1 MDEWHVLSDG
11 AGVVSC
17 DLANRMSPQIQPGVE
32 RPRAAGNEIGAE
44 ATSFPAPRRGGS
56 VASKQPMRDY
66 LNAINTHVVV
76 YDGGMGATLEQF
88 DLTSEDYGGLAG
100 KCHEALVLRRPDVI
114 EGVHASMLDA
124 GAEVVETDTFQASRL
139 KLAEWGLAEHT
150 LEINTKAAEIARR
163 AAGERRYVAG
173 SIGPTGYLPAS
184 EDPALGQIRFG
195 ELVEVFA
202 EQARGLIDGG
212 ADLLIV
218 ETAQDILEVKAAVF
232 GARQAFKTTG
242 RALPI
247 HTSVSLLPNG
257 GKMLLGT
264 DVSAVLCTLEA
275 LRVDVIGLNCS
286 TGPQDMRD
294 AIRFLGEHCPVPVA
308 CIPNAGLPLQGPD
321 GETIFP
327 EQPEP
332 LADALAEFV
341 ERYGVG
347 VVGGCCGTTPD
358 HIRAIVER
366 VATPP
371 GAAAR
376 TAGGGASATAPPTRP
391 VPPRPAPRPPHLS
404 AMIAATPLV
413 QEPRPTMVG
422 ERVNAQGSRKAKEL
436 LLAEDYDGLAQIAE
450 DQVEGG
456 AHVLDL
462 CVALTERTDEDEQ
475 MRLVVKKVS
484 LTQPA
489 PIQVDST
496 EPEVIERALEQCP
509 GRAIVNSVN
518 LEAGRAKLDRVVPV
532 ALAHGAA
539 LIALTIDETGMA
551 KTAQR
556 KVEIAKR
563 IRDLCCEEHG
573 LDPELLIFDCLTFTL
588 TTGDEEWRPSAVE
601 TIEGIRRIKAEVPHV
616 KTSLGVSNVSFGV
629 SPTARAVLN
638 SVFLHHCVDAG
649 LDLAMV
655 NPNHITPYG
664 EIPTGER
671 ELADDLVFNRR
682 EDALERFI
690 AHFESK
696 GEQEA
701 DAAAQDPTEGMEPE
715 QALHFHILRRR
726 REGVEAWIDAS
737 VEKIGA
743 VPTLN
748 DVLLPAMK
756 EVGDKFGAGELILP
770 FVLQSAEVMKRAV
783 AQLER
788 YLDKLEGYTKGTVVL
803 ATVFGDVHDI
813 GKSLVNTILTNNG
826 YTVVDLGKQVPIQTI
841 LDAAQEHD
849 ATAIGLS
856 ALLVSTS
863 KQMPACVAELHA
875 KGLPYPVLIGGAA
888 INRAFG
894 YRALYPGGRESEEV
908 YEPGVFY
915 CKDAFEGLAVM
926 DQLVDAQARG
936 GLVERLRASAA
947 EFRAKGETPAEE
959 LDFTDDSV
967 RSPARTDAPVPTPPY
982 WGVREIEVDLDEV
995 YRHLD
1000 THVLFKLHWGGR
1012 GVKGEAWREL
1022 LEGDF
1027 RPRLERMWREQDY
1040 LHPRALLGFFPCY
1053 ALGNEIVVLDP
1064 ATLDPAKPDDG
1075 ADGRAP
1081 RLDPATLDPAAPDS
1095 GADGRAPRLDPTPR
1109 ARELTRF
1116 VCPRQPKGDRLCL
1129 ADFFRPAVDG
1139 RPPAELDVVAVQ
1151 AVTVGSEVTEVM
1163 ARLESEGEFSEQL
1176 FVHGLGVQAAEGL
1189 AEWLHATVRE
1199 LLGIGAT
1206 QGRRYSWGYPA
1217 VPEQSEHLKVEQLLG
1232 LSDIGMHITD
1242 GYAPEP
1248 EQSTLA
1254 LVAHHPQAI
1263 YFGTRQGRL
1272 LPNGSPDDV
1281 IKGSPRDPSLFA
1293 AGDTGPALGDEEP
1306 PDGTVEE
1313 EDEPAMA
1320 G

>member
-1 MDEWHVLSDG
+1 
-11 AGVVSC
+11 
-17 DLANRMSPQIQPGVE
+17 
-32 RPRAAGNEIGAE
+32 
-44 ATSFPAPRRGGS
+44 
-56 VASKQPMRDY
+56 MRDY
-66 LNAINTHVVV
+66 LKAINSHVVI

-88 DLTSEDYGGLAG
+88 ELTSEDYGGLQG
-100 KCHEALVLRRPDVI
+100 KCHEALILNRPDVI

-124 GAEVVETDTFQASRL
+124 GAEVVETDTFQGSRL
-139 KLAEWGLAEHT
+139 KLEEWGLGEHT
-150 LEINTKAAEIARR
+150 VEINTRAAEIARK
-163 AAGERRYVAG
+163 AAGESRYVAG
-173 SIGPTGYLPAS
+173 SIGPTGFLPAS
-184 EDPALGQIRFG
+184 EDPSLGQIQFG
-195 ELVEVFA
+195 DLVNVFA
-202 EQARGLIDGG
+202 EQAAGLVRGG
-212 ADLLIV
+212 ADLIII

-232 GARQAFKTTG
+232 GARRAFAETG
-242 RALPI
+242 RTLPI

-264 DVSAVLCTLEA
+264 DISSVLTTLSALK
-275 LRVDVIGLNCS
+275 VDVIGLNCS
-286 TGPQDMRD
+286 TGPEDMRD
-294 AIRFLGEHCPVPVA
+294 AIRFLGEFCEVPVA

-332 LADALAEFV
+332 LAEALKEFV
-341 ERYGVG
+341 ERYSVG
-347 VVGGCCGTTPD
+347 IVGGCCGTTPA
-358 HIRAIVER
+358 HIAAIAER
-366 VATPP
+366 VKDRAV
-371 GAAAR
+371 
-376 TAGGGASATAPPTRP
+376 S
-391 VPPRPAPRPPHLS
+391 PRPAPRPPHLS
-404 AMIAATPLV
+404 SMIDATPLV

-422 ERVNAQGSRKAKEL
+422 ERVNSQGSRKAKEL
-436 LLAEDYDGLAQIAE
+436 LLADDYDGLVQIAE
-450 DQVEGG
+450 DQVGGG

-462 CVALTERTDEDEQ
+462 CVALTERADEDEQ
-475 MRLVVKKVS
+475 MRVLSKKVS

-489 PIQVDST
+489 PIQIDST
-496 EPEVIERALEQCP
+496 EPEVLQRALEQIP

-518 LEAGRAKLDRVVPV
+518 LEAGREKLDRVVPM
-532 ALAHGAA
+532 ALEHGAA
-539 LIALTIDETGMA
+539 LIALTIDEVGMA
-551 KTAQR
+551 KTADR
-556 KVEIAKR
+556 KVEIAQR
-563 IRDLCCEEHG
+563 IRELCCDEHG

-601 TIEGIRRIKAEVPHV
+601 TIEGIRRIKAEVPGV

-629 SPTARAVLN
+629 SPGARAVLN
-638 SVFLHHCVDAG
+638 SVFLHHCVQAG

-664 EIPTGER
+664 EISEGER

-696 GEQEA
+696 GEEEESQG
-701 DAAAQDPTEGMEPE
+701 AADPTEGMEPE
-715 QALHFHILRRR
+715 EALHFHILRRR
-726 REGVEAWIDAS
+726 KDGVEEWIDRS

-748 DVLLPAMK
+748 EVLLPAMK

-783 AQLER
+783 AQLEK
-788 YLDKLEGYTKGTVVL
+788 YLDKIEGYTKGTVVL

-841 LDAAQEHD
+841 VDAAQEHE

-863 KQMPACVAELHA
+863 KQMPACIQELHA
-875 KGLPYPVLIGGAA
+875 KRLGYPVLIGGAA

-894 YRALYPGGRESEEV
+894 YRALFPGGKESEEI

-926 DQLVDAQARG
+926 DQLIDEDARAA
-936 GLVERLRASAA
+936 LDEKLRAGAKA
-947 EFRAKGETPAEE
+947 FREKGEEPAEE
-959 LDFTDDSV
+959 LNFADDSV
-967 RSPARTDAPVPTPPY
+967 RSGARTDAPVPEPPF
-982 WGVREIEVDLDEV
+982 WGVQEIPVDTEEL

-1012 GVKGEAWREL
+1012 GVKGEAWQKL
-1022 LEGDF
+1022 LSEDF
-1027 RPRLERMWREQDY
+1027 RPRLERMWGEASAPSGY

-1053 ALGNEIVVLDP
+1053 ALGNEILVLDP
-1064 ATLDPAKPDDG
+1064 AD
-1075 ADGRAP
+1075 RA
-1081 RLDPATLDPAAPDS
+1081 T
-1095 GADGRAPRLDPTPR
+1095 
-1109 ARELTRF
+1109 ELTRF
-1116 VCPRQPKGDRLCL
+1116 TCPRQPKGDRICL

-1139 RPPAELDVVAVQ
+1139 AAPAELDVIAVQ
-1151 AVTVGSEVTEVM
+1151 AVTVGGEVTELM
-1163 ARLESEGEFSEQL
+1163 ARLEAEGEFAEQL
-1176 FVHGLGVQAAEGL
+1176 FVHGLGVQTAEGL
-1189 AEWLHATVRE
+1189 AEWLHWRVRE
-1199 LLGIGAT
+1199 MLAIDAA

-1217 VPEQSEHLKVEQLLG
+1217 VPEQSEHLKVNELLD
-1232 LSDIGMHITD
+1232 LANIGMRITD
-1242 GYAPEP
+1242 GYAPDP

-1254 LVAHHPQAI
+1254 LVVHHPQAI

-1272 LPNGSPDDV
+1272 LPDGSPDDL
-1281 IKGSPRDPSLFA
+1281 IRGSSRDPSLF
-1293 AGDTGPALGDEEP
+1293 GELDDTDPAEG
-1306 PDGTVEE
+1306 GVEG

-1320 G
+1320 GESG